1 MKKILSL
8 ILALI
13 FICCF
18 GACQNNPP
26 TPDDPSPDPH
36 NTPQV
41 QAAYRMEEAEYSL
54 PQKQFLVI
62 PSHNDSRLLVIESDG
77 SGYDPAHNNAFVYQL
92 ISQQEANLSGYAFD
106 ARLVGDTVYWLGLVP
121 DESGKRSMYLLKTD
135 LSGSSTETVYA
146 PPAGYQFIEAVSSD
160 SRYVVWAEYDGENG
174 VSDDKPLVLKSH
186 NCATGEITTLA
197 STNIVSG
204 AFSDFPVNNG
214 YITYLRRVDNGFD
227 IIGYQLGTGTEQKL
241 VTVSAQPKNYAFDGK
256 RLVWADDE
264 QLYTM
269 AAGETEPQ
277 KVDVGTGVVDCNIY
291 DGRYIIFCQD
301 FVLKVYDTAA
311 GKVVFSA
318 SDLENWTEDSLML
331 NFFTLDAE
339 AGVVVAER
347 TTRAE
352 KSSNYSVFTL
362 KFVPE
367 NG

>member
-41 QAAYRMEEAEYSL
+41 QATYRMEEAEYSL
-54 PQKQFLVI
+54 PQKQFLAI

-77 SGYDPAHNNAFVYQL
+77 SGYDPAHNNTFVYQL
-92 ISQQEANLSGYAFD
+92 ISQQETNLSGYAFD

-121 DESGKRSMYLLKTD
+121 DESGKRSMHLLKTD

-146 PPAGYQFIEAVSSD
+146 PPAGYQFIEAMSSD